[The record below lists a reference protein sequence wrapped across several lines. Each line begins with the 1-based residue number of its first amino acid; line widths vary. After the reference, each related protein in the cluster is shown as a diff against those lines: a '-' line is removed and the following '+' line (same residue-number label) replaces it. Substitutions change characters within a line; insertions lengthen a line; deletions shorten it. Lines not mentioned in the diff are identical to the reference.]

1 MKKECHLTWDKK
13 STYFFIC
20 QGYFFSVQ
28 NSTLHG
34 LFLSLFGEIIE
45 IDPRNFFSLHVN
57 GELWWSNISGYVF
70 IFQNTT
76 HNFCLNFFRVPKLIK
91 LINII

>member
-1 MKKECHLTWDKK
+1 MKIECHLTWDKK

-20 QGYFFSVQ
+20 QGYFLSTQ
-28 NSTLHG
+28 NPPLHG